1 MANERDEN
9 WNFHTI
15 LGQGTAVD
23 VSYQLTSAKLFLP
36 FLYMALGAPIL
47 FAGLILPVVQVS
59 NLISQMV
66 CAPLF
71 VRPLLRKWYMI
82 LGIVATAVA
91 LIVVA
96 IATYS
101 AQAVWL
107 APVFLFAAAIMGT
120 SQGLS
125 TLAYQDLIGRIL
137 PRDRRGRLLFSQAAL
152 AAVFTIIIAVASKLF
167 GEHPNAI
174 GEHLEMLWAGIA
186 LSLVAAL
193 ITILIRETPPQNKS
207 ARGAPAPKATDA
219 KKGLL
224 PDYIARLSVALRID
238 WFRRFLIARMLFLS
252 IEMAMPFYALHAATY
267 HAQHKGSLSTFVIG
281 SCLGII
287 AGGMVWQR
295 VARVS
300 MPAVMALA
308 SLIACAAGGL
318 AIATYLVPDLRL
330 VWLHGGVFL
339 LIAMANEGTRNARK
353 LYIVEFTSDEERP
366 YYIALSNVFI
376 GVFGAIASFGFGVLA
391 HLQHVIWPIWLIVG
405 INFAACLYAR
415 QLSTGRKPATA

>member
-1 MANERDEN
+1 MANEKDED

-15 LGQGTAVD
+15 LGQGTVFD
-23 VSYQLTSAKLFLP
+23 VSDQLTSPKLFLP

-59 NLISQMV
+59 NLLSQMV
-66 CAPLF
+66 SAPLL

-96 IATYS
+96 IASYS

-107 APVFLFAAAIMGT
+107 APLFLFAAAIMGT

-137 PRDRRGRLLFSQAAL
+137 PRDRRGRLLFSQGAL
-152 AAVFTIIIAVASKLF
+152 AAVFTIIIAVASKYL
-167 GEHPNAI
+167 GEHPDAI

-186 LSLVAAL
+186 LTLLAAL
-193 ITILIRETPPQNKS
+193 LTILIRETPPQNAS
-207 ARGAPAPKATDA
+207 AQRAPAPKATDA

-224 PDYIARLSVALRID
+224 LDYLARLGAALGID

-252 IEMAMPFYALHAATY
+252 IEMAMPFYALHAAAY
-267 HAQHKGSLSTFVIG
+267 HAGHKGSLSTFVIG
-281 SCLGII
+281 SSLGII
-287 AGGMVWQR
+287 AGDMLWQR

-308 SLIACAAGGL
+308 SLIACAAGAL
-318 AIATYLVPDLRL
+318 AITTFFVPDLRL
-330 VWLHGGVFL
+330 VWMHGGVFL

-353 LYIVEFTSDEERP
+353 LYIVEFTSTEERP

-405 INFAACLYAR
+405 INLMACLYAR